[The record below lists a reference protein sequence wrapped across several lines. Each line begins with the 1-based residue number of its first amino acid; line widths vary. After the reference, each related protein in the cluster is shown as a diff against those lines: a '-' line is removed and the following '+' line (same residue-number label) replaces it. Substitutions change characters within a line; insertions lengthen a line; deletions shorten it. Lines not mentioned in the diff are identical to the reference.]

1 MEREDI
7 VIGGK
12 NFLDNNITNCSHFL
26 WGLSRGMKEPGK
38 TLSPQES
45 VMEQTDLDAQ

>member
-1 MEREDI
+1 MCISLLSTHSVNYRTMEREDI

-26 WGLSRGMKEPGK
+26 
-38 TLSPQES
+38 
-45 VMEQTDLDAQ
+45 